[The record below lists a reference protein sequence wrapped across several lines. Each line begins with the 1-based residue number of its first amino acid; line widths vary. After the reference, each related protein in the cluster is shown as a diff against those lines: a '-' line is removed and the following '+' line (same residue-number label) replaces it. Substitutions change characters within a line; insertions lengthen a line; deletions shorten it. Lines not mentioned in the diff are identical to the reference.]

1 MPTAP
6 LAAAERFYHEALS
19 RLQSLLDSQ
28 RDALDQAASLC
39 TEAIA
44 SDGLVHLFGCGHSRM
59 MCEEMT
65 PRQGCFVGWH
75 TIVELGLTYHNPIVG
90 PNGLRQSLHLEK
102 TLGYAEQIL
111 RNFAFGPHDVLIVI
125 STSGI
130 REVIIE
136 MAEGARKRRLK
147 VIGVVSRAHCEQAKP
162 AHPSG
167 KKLTDVADVILDNGA
182 PVGDSLLEVAS
193 SPVASAP
200 PGGRHKTGPFST
212 LGGALVM
219 NMLRCEVA
227 QRLVDRGIEP
237 VFLPSH
243 QFVGKRS
250 VEEDLEY
257 FYAQYAR
264 RVAPLYARQGQ

>member
-1 MPTAP
+1 MFAQANP
-6 LAAAERFYHEALS
+6 LRAAEAFFHESMA
-19 RLQSLLDSQ
+19 RLASLLDSQ
-28 RDALDQAASLC
+28 REALDLAASWC

-59 MCEEMT
+59 LCEEMT

-75 TIVELGLTYHNPIVG
+75 TLVELALTFHNQIVG

-102 TLGYAEQIL
+102 TPGYAEQIL
-111 RNFAFGPHDVLIVI
+111 RNFAFGPADVMIVI

-136 MAEGARKRRLK
+136 MAEGARKRGLK
-147 VIGVVSRAHCEQAKP
+147 VIGVVSKAHCAQAKP
-162 AHPSG
+162 AHASG

-182 PVGDSLLEVAS
+182 PIGDTLIALEGAS
-193 SPVASAP
+193 
-200 PGGRHKTGPFST
+200 GKTGPFST
-212 LGGALVM
+212 LGGAMVM
-219 NMLRCEVA
+219 NLLRCEVA
-227 QRLVDRGIEP
+227 QRLADRGIEP

-243 QFVGKRS
+243 QFVGSRS
-250 VEEDLEY
+250 VEEQLEH

-264 RVAPLYARQGQ
+264 RVSSLYSRQGEKA